1 MANIIVVGAQWGDE
15 AKGKIVDYLAQR
27 GRMVVRYSG
36 GNNAGHSVIV
46 GDDEFEFHLVPA
58 GILHPELL
66 CVIADGVV
74 ADPAILVKELQA
86 LSSRGVSLANL
97 KISAASHVILPYH
110 RLQDELE
117 EESRGDEKIGTT
129 GRGIGP
135 AYADKAAR
143 HGIRMAEFIDEER
156 FAARLNSVLTS
167 KNAVFTKVYDREPLS
182 AEAIF
187 KEYREYAQFLAPFVT
202 DTPGIIYEA
211 AANGHGVIF
220 EGAQGTLLDIDLG
233 TYPYVTSS
241 HPIAGGALL
250 GTGIGPTLID
260 GVIGVAKS
268 YTTRV
273 GAGAFPTEL
282 NDEIGAAIR
291 EKGHEYGTTTGRAR
305 RCGWLDA
312 VILRYACRVN
322 GLSALA
328 LGHLDVLSGFNE
340 VKICVAYETGDGQ
353 RLDNM
358 PSNLASR
365 NDLTPVYET
374 LPGWT
379 EEIDHVNIWG
389 NLPENA
395 RRFVERVQELVGVPI
410 VTLSLGPA
418 RHQTI
423 ILNEKVL
430 QTGRS

>member
-27 GRMVVRYSG
+27 GSMVVRYSG

-46 GDDEFEFHLVPA
+46 GEEEFKFHLVPA
-58 GILHPELL
+58 GILHPDLL

-74 ADPAILVKELQA
+74 ADPGILVKELKA
-86 LSSRGVSLANL
+86 LSDRGVTLSNL
-97 KISAASHVILPYH
+97 KISAACHIILPYH

-135 AYADKAAR
+135 AYADKSAR
-143 HGIRMAEFIDEER
+143 HGIRMGEFIDDER
-156 FAARLNSVLTS
+156 FAARLKSVLAS
-167 KNAVFTKVYDREPLS
+167 KNAVFTKVYGREPLDADAVLS
-182 AEAIF
+182 
-187 KEYREYAQFLAPFVT
+187 EYREYAKFLAPFVT
-202 DTPGIIYEA
+202 DTAALIYEA
-211 AANGHGVIF
+211 AASGKGVIF

-282 NDEIGAAIR
+282 NDETGAAIR

-312 VILRYACRVN
+312 VILKYACRVN

-328 LGHLDVLSGFNE
+328 LGHLDVLSGFKE
-340 VKICVAYETGDGQ
+340 VKICVGYQSGDGT
-353 RLDNM
+353 RLSDM

-365 NDLTPVYET
+365 TDLTPIYET

-379 EEIDHVNIWG
+379 EEIDQISQWEE
-389 NLPENA
+389 LPHNA
-395 RRFVERVQELVGVPI
+395 QAFVHRVQELIGVPV

-423 ILNEKVL
+423 ILNERVL
-430 QTGRS
+430 QTGK